1 MGHMNDND
9 VRAGQARPSIART
22 YDYLLGGRDH
32 YVIDEE
38 FGRYFEQVLTGSEQ
52 IAVSNRRA
60 LERAVRALAHAGV
73 DQIID
78 LGCGLPAKENVHQ
91 IARQHLPQ
99 TRVVYVDNDPI
110 VISHGQAMLA
120 VDEDVAVVQADV
132 REPEVIRE
140 HPEVARLI
148 TFDRPVGLLFGAVLG
163 FIEEDDDPVGIVRYW
178 AEVIAPG
185 SFVYVSCFRAGDNRR
200 TALVQEQVRKVL
212 GRGGWRSAEV
222 IASMFDGLELVGPGV
237 IPCVQWQPDGG
248 AGPEPTDW
256 ERLIVS
262 GLARK
267 N

>member
-22 YDYLLGGRDH
+22 YDYLIGGRDH

-38 FGRYFEQVLTGSEQ
+38 FGRYFEQVLSGSEQ

-60 LERAVRALAHAGV
+60 MERAVQAVAHAGV

-78 LGCGLPAKENVHQ
+78 FGCGLPAKQNVHQ
-91 IARQHLPQ
+91 IARRHLPE
-99 TRVVYVDNDPI
+99 TRVVYLDNDPI

-132 REPEVIRE
+132 REPEVIRK
-140 HPEVARLI
+140 HPEVQRLI
-148 TFDRPVGLLFGAVLG
+148 GFDRPVGLLFGAVLG
-163 FIEEDDDPVGIVRYW
+163 FIEEDDDPVGIVQYW
-178 AEVIAPG
+178 ADVLAPG
-185 SFVYVSCFRAGDNRR
+185 SFVYVSCFRTGDSRR
-200 TALVQEQVRKVL
+200 TALVQEQVRKVIGL
-212 GRGGWRSAEV
+212 GSWRSGDT
-222 IASMFDGLELVGPGV
+222 IAAMFDRLELLGPGV
-237 IPCVQWQPDGG
+237 VPCVQWGPDG
-248 AGPEPTDW
+248 ANDAAPTDW
-256 ERLIVS
+256 EQLIVS